1 MILRASEVSDARA
14 FFVPRAQMRR
24 IDPIV
29 NHAVQ
34 MICGPEGRRNAA
46 RDSMAKNGTVE

>member
-1 MILRASEVSDARA
+1 MPEHFLFS
-14 FFVPRAQMRR
+14 AQMRR

-34 MICGPEGRRNAA
+34 MTCGPEGQRNAA